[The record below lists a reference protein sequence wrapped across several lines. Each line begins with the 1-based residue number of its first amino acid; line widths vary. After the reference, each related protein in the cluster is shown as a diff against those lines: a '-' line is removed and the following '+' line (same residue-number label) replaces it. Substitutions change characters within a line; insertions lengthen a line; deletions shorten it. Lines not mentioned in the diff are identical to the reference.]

1 MRDFKLDSSN
11 DIIISNRDI
20 APVSNPEAI
29 AQNVKQRLLM
39 FTNEWFLD
47 LGAGTSWFE
56 DILVK
61 GQRQYIVED
70 ILKARIRDTEGIT
83 DLTSFELLAD
93 GERAISVSF
102 AATTLGGVSIEQIVE
117 LDL

>member
-11 DIIISNRDI
+11 DIIILNRDI
-20 APVSNPEAI
+20 APVSDPEAI

-39 FTNEWFLD
+39 FTNEWFLN
-47 LGAGTSWFE
+47 LGEGTSWFE

-70 ILKARIRDTEGIT
+70 ILKARIRDTAGVT
-83 DLTSFELLAD
+83 DLTAFKLVQA
-93 GERAISVSF
+93 GERSISVTF
-102 AATTLGGVSIEQIVE
+102 TATTANGTSIEQIVE
-117 LDL
+117 LAL